1 MKKKEVKQM
10 EMAQNDMQMKPKKK
24 KKRKKW
30 PIVVGVLVGI
40 YVLLKVLGS
49 LITPPEMAIVTTTN
63 AVTGDLQDSV
73 SVTGTVAGE
82 NKKTLFSNVSGK
94 IADVKVSVGDSVES
108 GELLLLYDMAD
119 MDEKLE
125 QAQLQYNKSD
135 AGYQS
140 AVASD
145 KDSKAKLSE
154 AKTNLKVLEQQIKDY
169 TALVER
175 LQEQIATN
183 KQNASVS
190 LSQQANSLS
199 AQATALQKELN
210 GMNESDAGYA
220 EKAQKL
226 AEVSESLK
234 NVQIQQQLIGTTDS
248 DKDLQKQLKDAQEKL
263 ADFQKYKAEMETQ
276 KKTSEA
282 SIMDSYDK
290 DQISVDKTLINKSLE
305 QMEADYALAQA
316 GVTAEF
322 AAVVT
327 SCNVVPGATL
337 TEGMQ
342 MMTLES
348 TDAVKVS
355 FAVTKNVIAKL
366 EIGQKAEVT
375 IFDKVYEGEVVKINR
390 MATTNQMSQSAAP
403 MVGVEVKV
411 LNPDE
416 NIILGLDAKV
426 LVYTQKAEAA
436 LLIPVEAINADKNGD
451 FVYVVENGLIARK
464 DIVCGIS
471 SDTQTQILEGITA
484 EDVIVLS
491 SLTNIE
497 EGMPATVLP
506 EDVNM
511 AELQELQQ
519 QQQ

>member
-1 MKKKEVKQM
+1 MKKKDAKKM
-10 EMAQNDMQMKPKKK
+10 EMNQTNVQMQPKKK

-30 PIVVGVLVGI
+30 PIVVGVIVGI
-40 YVLLKVLGS
+40 YLLLKLVGS
-49 LITPPEMAIVTTTN
+49 LITPPEMAVVTTTN
-63 AVTGDLQDSV
+63 AVKGDLQDSV
-73 SVTGTVAGE
+73 SVSGTVAGQ
-82 NKKTLFSNVSGK
+82 NKKTLFAGISGK
-94 IADVKVSVGDSVES
+94 IADVKVSVGDSVDS
-108 GELLLLYDMAD
+108 GEVLLVYDMAD

-145 KDSKAKLSE
+145 KNNKAKLNE

-175 LQEQIATN
+175 LQEQIAEN

-190 LSQQANSLS
+190 LSQQASNLS
-199 AQATALQKELN
+199 AQATTLQKQLE
-210 GMNESDAGYA
+210 GMDASDAGYA

-226 AEVSESLK
+226 AEVSDSLK

-248 DKDLQKQLKDAQEKL
+248 DKELQKQLKDAQEQL
-263 ADFQKYKAEMETQ
+263 ADFQKYKAEMESQ

-282 SIMDSYDK
+282 TIMDSYDK
-290 DQISVDKTLINKSLE
+290 DQINVDKTLIDKSLE

-337 TEGMQ
+337 SEGMQ

-348 TDAVKVS
+348 TDAVKVTFS
-355 FAVTKNVIAKL
+355 ATKNVIAKL

-390 MATTNQMSQSAAP
+390 MATTSQMSQSTAP
-403 MVGVEVKV
+403 MVGVEVNV

-416 NIILGLDAKV
+416 DIILGLDAKV
-426 LVYTQKAEAA
+426 LIYTDKAEDA
-436 LLIPVEAINADKNGD
+436 LLIPVEAINADRNGD
-451 FVYVVENGLIARK
+451 FVYVIENNLIVRK

-511 AELQELQQ
+511 ADLQELQQ
-519 QQQ
+519 Q